1 MAAVYNFVKV
11 GSCDFIWWDLQSVV
25 LSPWVLSF
33 KTETQFISQSV
44 EILEIDGMIIL
55 SMDALLHS

>member
-1 MAAVYNFVKV
+1 MAAVYNFAKI
-11 GSCDFIWWDLQSVV
+11 GSSDFIWWDLQFVV
-25 LSPWVLSF
+25 LSPCVLSF

-55 SMDALLHS
+55 STDALLRF